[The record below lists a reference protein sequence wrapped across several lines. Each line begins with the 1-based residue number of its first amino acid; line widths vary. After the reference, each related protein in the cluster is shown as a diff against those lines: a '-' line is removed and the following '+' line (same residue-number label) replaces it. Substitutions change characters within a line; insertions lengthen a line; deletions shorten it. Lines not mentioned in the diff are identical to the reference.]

1 MMWLL
6 FFLGA
11 SVFSSIFVL
20 AAGIMSSRMNR
31 RDSYVETYIT
41 DAQEVPADNTVQS
54 HG

>member
-31 RDSYVETYIT
+31 HDNYVETFIT
-41 DAQEVPADNTVQS
+41 DTREAPSDNTARTR
-54 HG
+54 G